1 MRYLTALL
9 TRSNKLR
16 APFEQP
22 RTSRSLDT
30 RKSIRRR
37 RFAIEML
44 ESRRLLTAGELDL
57 TFGTDGRVLTDFGQG
72 STEFGYSIA
81 AYQSNGKF
89 VVAGEDDGSGDFAVV
104 RYNNDGSLDTSFGLD
119 GIVTIDFGGFA
130 FAQAVVVDSSDRI
143 VA

>member
-9 TRSNKLR
+9 ARSQKPR
-16 APFEQP
+16 AQFNPH
-22 RTSRSLDT
+22 RTSRTMDT

-72 STEFGYSIA
+72 STEFGYTSA
-81 AYQSNGKF
+81 KQLVFHLF
-89 VVAGEDDGSGDFAVV
+89 VSWFENPQAGPAGCSV
-104 RYNNDGSLDTSFGLD
+104 
-119 GIVTIDFGGFA
+119 
-130 FAQAVVVDSSDRI
+130 SDYT
-143 VA
+143 VS